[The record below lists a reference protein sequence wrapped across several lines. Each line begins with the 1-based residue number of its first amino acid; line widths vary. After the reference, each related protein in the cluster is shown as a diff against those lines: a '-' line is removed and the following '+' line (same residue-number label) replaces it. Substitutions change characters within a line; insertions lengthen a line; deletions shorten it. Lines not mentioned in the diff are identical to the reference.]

1 MDSKGRGMLLL
12 EAEGIT
18 KNFGGLQAL
27 QNIGFHI
34 SKGELLSIVG
44 PNGSGKT
51 TLFNIITGF
60 HKPTKG
66 RILFEGKLISGLSP
80 YRIARAG
87 IGRTFQV
94 TALFDNLSI
103 LDNVILG
110 FHRRTN
116 SRIIDALIRD
126 PSYRR
131 EEEQCL
137 EKAKEV
143 LRFIGLGGFENEYA
157 GPLPSFS
164 RKRLAIAIALV
175 SAPGL
180 LLLDEPAAGW
190 NVEEIDRLAS
200 LLKQIQES
208 GVTLCVI
215 EHKMK
220 FVMALSDRV
229 MVLNEGRKIVEGTPL
244 EVSQDR
250 GVIAAYLGK

>member
-1 MDSKGRGMLLL
+1 MPLL

-27 QNIGFHI
+27 CDVDFHI
-34 SKGELLSIVG
+34 SKGELVSIVG

-60 HKPTKG
+60 HKPTQG
-66 RILFEGKLISGLSP
+66 RVKFEGNFVGGLSP

-94 TALFDNLSI
+94 TALFDNLRV
-103 LDNVILG
+103 LDNVVVGL
-110 FHRRTN
+110 HRRTT
-116 SRIIDALIRD
+116 SRIIDALMRD
-126 PSYRR
+126 RSYRR
-131 EEEQCL
+131 EEQNCL
-137 EKAKEV
+137 EKAKEMLNFV
-143 LRFIGLGGFENEYA
+143 GLSGFDSDYA
-157 GPLPSFS
+157 GRLPSFS

-175 SAPGL
+175 SDPSL
-180 LLLDEPAAGW
+180 LLLDEPAAGL
-190 NVEEIDRLAS
+190 NVEEVDRLAA
-200 LLKQIQES
+200 LLKRIREC

-229 MVLNEGRKIVEGTPL
+229 MVLSEGRKIAEGTPV
-244 EVSQDR
+244 EVSKDSK
-250 GVIAAYLGK
+250 VIAAYLGK